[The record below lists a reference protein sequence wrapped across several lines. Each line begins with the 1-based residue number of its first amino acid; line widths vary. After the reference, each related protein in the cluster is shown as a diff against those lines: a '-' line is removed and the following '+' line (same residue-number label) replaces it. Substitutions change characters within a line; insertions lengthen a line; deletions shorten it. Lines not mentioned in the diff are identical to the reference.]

1 MKQIINP
8 CNLCL
13 PINELLRFF
22 LKASVGATISQ
33 RWADTAYAEGC
44 CRSLGLNLPQTI
56 SCVSFPPPCF
66 PVCFLCFPINKGR
79 MPEMNLKKDNSETQI
94 MVLITITK
102 SVIFCINVVKNQPCQ
117 VILQISSKQTVSL
130 CYFMYAN
137 LTRLSQIGHNI
148 KNSDWSKFKYS
159 HLKGNPE

>member
-13 PINELLRFF
+13 PRNELLRFF
-22 LKASVGATISQ
+22 LKASVAPKYLRDELTLLMLKAAAGAWVWICLRPFPVCHS
-33 RWADTAYAEGC
+33 
-44 CRSLGLNLPQTI
+44 
-56 SCVSFPPPCF
+56 PPPCF

-94 MVLITITK
+94 MVLVTITK
-102 SVIFCINVVKNQPCQ
+102 SVIF
-117 VILQISSKQTVSL
+117 LQISSKQTVSL

-137 LTRLSQIGHNI
+137 LTWLSQIGHNI
-148 KNSDWSKFKYS
+148 KNCDWNKFKCS